1 MKTKK
6 LKVNKLRGA
15 INRDAQSNRMAVLNA
30 KAQAVGWTGVSE
42 YLTAV
47 LRGEVDIAAKVAP
60 VPESWICKCGN
71 SNPMRWETC
80 GRCYAKRLG
89 V

>member
-6 LKVNKLRGA
+6 LKANKLRVA
-15 INRDAQSNRMAVLNA
+15 VNRDAQATRMARLNA

-47 LRGEVDIAAKVAP
+47 LRGEVDIAAKEVT
-60 VPESWICKCGN
+60 K
-71 SNPMRWETC
+71 
-80 GRCYAKRLG
+80 
-89 V
+89 